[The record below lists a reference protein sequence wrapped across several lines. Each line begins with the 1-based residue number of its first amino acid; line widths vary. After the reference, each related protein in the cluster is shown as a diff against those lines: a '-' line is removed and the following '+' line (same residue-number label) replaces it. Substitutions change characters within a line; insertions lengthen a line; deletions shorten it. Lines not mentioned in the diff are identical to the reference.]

1 MTTRAGDPPITGHAP
16 PGPGLDTEKGTPR
29 IRVTRWFLVVWLVAL
44 IVLLANDPGK
54 MVFDTKLPVDIDP
67 GWFLA
72 SLWSLWNP
80 LNTLGALNN
89 QAIGYAIPMAPF
101 YLAGELT
108 HVPVWVT
115 ERLWMSLIIAVGFTG
130 IVRLATALGIGSPP
144 ARLFAGLVFALWP
157 TFTIVIGSTSAAV
170 LPGMI
175 VPWTVLPL
183 LGAAPGGAQGW
194 RRAAVAAAR
203 SGIAVA
209 CMGGVNA
216 TSTIDVLLLP
226 GLFILTHAR
235 GRQLVRLCLCWAA
248 AVVAA
253 TAWWSLPLLVQGKY
267 AFNFL
272 PYIEQAAAT
281 TDTSSATAT
290 LRGVGDWV
298 AYVNFG
304 SPSLPAGWA
313 MVTVPVAIMGSV
325 LAAAGGLFGLA
336 SRKMP
341 EVRWLRLSAG
351 VAAAGVLAGYYGPVS
366 GPFSHTVQDLLNG
379 TLAPFRNVYKLEPV
393 IAAVLVL
400 GLAHATAEWLRKD
413 PNRDQ
418 VAQAVAITVRIV
430 AGVVLA
436 GLLVPYVSGRILNP
450 GPFSAVPSYWN
461 QLAAF
466 LAKDSPDNPA
476 LVVPADAHG
485 QYLWG
490 DPVDDPLVALSRSPT
505 AEYALV
511 PYGGAGGQI
520 MLSTVENA
528 VESGEQ
534 VNGLAAYLARAGVR
548 YLVVRNDLAP
558 QQLGYV
564 SPVIVHETLAL
575 SGFVRVA
582 AFGPQIT
589 GAQTDPQ
596 APSQE
601 QGAEPSYPA
610 IEVFTAAGTTASQPL
625 SPVTTL
631 PVSQTVLVNGG
642 PDSLLQLVGQKLLS
656 TGQPAIIAGDP
667 LPTAPAQWDVTDG
680 QRRADEL
687 FGVVNDNVSYT
698 YTATETNPP
707 DFQLGAGGQPPQ
719 QLLPVPAAG
728 HQTVAVLKGAAQV
741 TVSSYG
747 SWLAETQQEDPV
759 SAFDGNP
766 ATAWA
771 EGDVTTPVGQWI
783 QITFDHPMDLPASI
797 GIALLDDSPAREIAS
812 QLRVSTAAGSTL
824 TDVAATG
831 ATQQINV
838 VPGRTSWLRITF
850 TAARRV
856 VPGEPGAGISDVL
869 IPGVKVTKLLQP
881 AEDPQG
887 YQAPYVSFSFSQPV
901 PSPVTFASPAAV
913 PAMARTFDVPSTVS
927 LQVHGSALAL
937 PGAGLDALLDSMA
950 LPARGT
956 LQVSAAS
963 AAGLLP
969 AQFPS
974 SLFTGSGDVP
984 WIADSNSPVIH
995 LSWRGKRRISSM
1007 VVLPAYGTASVPQTV
1022 RITSPAGTRTGT
1034 IGFAGEVEFSPPL
1047 TTDRM
1052 DISFPSVQ
1060 QDIAL
1065 NSDGQAIPLPL
1076 GLSRISVPALANL
1089 RVVPPDAAATF
1100 FLACGKGPTV
1110 TVDGQPYKTSV
1121 GGTIGELTQFRPVQI
1136 RLCTPASTLTFVA
1149 GQHTLIAQTPGTFAV
1164 TNLSLTD
1171 LGPADVSLADAS
1183 AASASAAPYAGSRA
1197 VTIHSWQSDQRELTI
1212 GSGAAAYLEVHE
1224 NYNVGW
1230 TATLNGR
1237 TLTPV
1242 RLDGW
1247 QQAFVVPAGAGG
1259 TVVLRYGPATVYHI
1273 ALLASSAAVLVL
1285 LTIAVFPVLRRTW
1298 RRSLRRS
1305 LRRYWRRV
1313 TSGQRQALALTAPE
1327 PAMPAQAAT
1336 GTTAGW
1342 WLGIAAVT
1350 ALMVVTGG
1358 LLALVM
1364 PVLASLAYWRP
1375 RWLAPLALASMVA
1388 SGLVTVTATS
1398 QPEGTS
1404 LLGAFSG
1411 PAQACALIAL
1421 AAALVPARSR
1431 PPVTGS
1437 GQ

>member
-1 MTTRAGDPPITGHAP
+1 MTIKAGDPIVAGDAP
-16 PGPGLDTEKGTPR
+16 SAASPERPRR
-29 IRVTRWFLVVWLVAL
+29 IRFARWFFLVWLGAL
-44 IVLLANDPGK
+44 LVLLANDPGR

-67 GWFLA
+67 GWFLT

-80 LNTLGALNN
+80 LNTLGSLNN
-89 QAIGYAIPMAPF
+89 QAIGYAVPMAPF

-108 HVPVWVT
+108 HTPVWLT

-144 ARLFAGLVFALWP
+144 ARFLAGLVFALWP
-157 TFTIVIGSTSAAV
+157 TFSIVIGSTSAAV

-175 VPWTVLPL
+175 VPWAVLPL
-183 LGAAPGGAQGW
+183 IGAAPSGPHGW

-203 SGIAVA
+203 SGVAVA

-235 GRQLVRLCLCWAA
+235 GRQLVRLCVCWAA
-248 AVVAA
+248 GVVAA
-253 TAWWSLPLLVQGKY
+253 TAWWSLPLLLQGKY

-281 TDTSSATAT
+281 TDTTSASAT

-298 AYVNFG
+298 AYVDFG

-325 LAAAGGLFGLA
+325 LAAGGGLYGLA
-336 SRKMP
+336 MRKMP
-341 EVRWLRLSAG
+341 EAVWLRLSAG
-351 VAAAGVLAGYYGPVS
+351 IAVVCVLAGYYGPVG
-366 GPFSHTVQDLLNG
+366 GPFSRFVQNLLNG

-393 IAAVLVL
+393 VATVLVL
-400 GLAHATAEWLRKD
+400 GLAHAIAEWVRKD
-413 PNRDQ
+413 AYREP
-418 VAQAVAITVRIV
+418 VAQAVAITVRILV
-430 AGVVLA
+430 GVVLA

-461 QLAAF
+461 QLATF
-466 LAKDSPDNPA
+466 LARDSPRNPA
-476 LVVPADAHG
+476 LIVPADAHG

-520 MLSTVENA
+520 LLDTVETA

-558 QQLGYV
+558 DQLGYA

-582 AFGPQIT
+582 SFGPQIT

-596 APSQE
+596 APPQE

-610 IEVFTAAGTTASQPL
+610 VEVFTAAGSSISQPL

-631 PVSQTVLVNGG
+631 PLSQTVLVNGG
-642 PDSLLQLVGQKLLS
+642 PDSLLQLAGQKLLNND
-656 TGQPAIIAGDP
+656 QAAVIAGDP
-667 LPTAPAQWDVTDG
+667 LPAAPAQWDVTDG

-687 FGVVNDNVSYT
+687 FGVVNDNVSYP

-707 DFQLGAGGQPPQ
+707 DFQLGAGGEQPQ

-728 HQTVAVLKGAAQV
+728 HQTVAVLSGAAQV

-747 SWLAETQQEDPV
+747 SWLAETEQEDPV
-759 SAFDGNP
+759 NAFDGNP

-771 EGDVTTPVGQWI
+771 EGDVNTPVGQWI
-783 QITFDHPMDLPASI
+783 QIRFDQPMDLPASI
-797 GIALLDDSPAREIAS
+797 GVQLLDDSPDREIAS
-812 QLRVSTAAGSTL
+812 QLRVSTAAGGTL

-831 ATQQINV
+831 ATQSVNV

-856 VPGEPGAGISDVL
+856 VPGEPGAGLSDVL
-869 IPGVKVTKLLQP
+869 IPGVTVTKLLQP

-887 YQAPYVSFSFSQPV
+887 YRAASVSFSFDQQV

-913 PAMARTFDVPSTVS
+913 PAMARTFTVPSPVS
-927 LQVHGSALAL
+927 LELHASALAL

-950 LPARGT
+950 LPAKGD

-969 AQFPS
+969 SQFPA
-974 SLFTGSGDVP
+974 SLFTASGAPADLP
-984 WIADSNSPVIH
+984 WLADSSSPVIH

-1007 VVLPAYGTASVPQTV
+1007 IVLPAYGMASVPQTV
-1022 RITSPAGTRTGT
+1022 KITGPDGSRVGT
-1034 IGFAGEVEFSPPL
+1034 IGFAGEVTFSRPL
-1047 TTDRM
+1047 TTNRI

-1060 QDIAL
+1060 QDITVDS
-1065 NSDGQAIPLPL
+1065 NGQATPLPL
-1076 GLSRISVPALANL
+1076 GLSRITVPALANL
-1089 RVVPPDAAATF
+1089 RVVPPDATATF
-1100 FLACGKGPTV
+1100 FLGCGRGPTI
-1110 TVDGQPYKTSV
+1110 TVDGQAYRTSV
-1121 GGTIGELTQFRPVQI
+1121 AGTIGELTQFLPVRI
-1136 RLCTPASTLTFVA
+1136 RLCTPGSTLMLA
-1149 GQHTLIAQTPGTFAV
+1149 SGQHTLIAQTPGVFAV
-1164 TNLSLTD
+1164 TSLSLTD
-1171 LGPADVSLADAS
+1171 APTANPATV
-1183 AASASAAPYAGSRA
+1183 PYAGFRA
-1197 VTIHSWQSDQRELTI
+1197 VTVRGWQSDQRRVNI
-1212 GSGAAAYLEVHE
+1212 GPGAAAYLEVHE

-1259 TVVLRYGPATVYHI
+1259 AVLLRYGPAKIYH
-1273 ALLASSAAVLVL
+1273 LVL
-1285 LTIAVFPVLRRTW
+1285 AASIAAFVVLLVVAIWPVLRRIWRRSW
-1298 RRSLRRS
+1298 RRSLRRLVLGS
-1305 LRRYWRRV
+1305 RTRP
-1313 TSGQRQALALTAPE
+1313 RQAGTTLEPTAP
-1327 PAMPAQAAT
+1327 ALAT
-1336 GTTAGW
+1336 TATTAGW
-1342 WLGIAAVT
+1342 WLGVAAVT
-1350 ALMVVTGG
+1350 ALMIVAGG
-1358 LLALVM
+1358 LAALAM
-1364 PVLASLAYWRP
+1364 PVLAGLAYWRP
-1375 RWLAPLALASMVA
+1375 RWLPPLALASMVA
-1388 SGLVTVTATS
+1388 SGLITVTATS

-1421 AAALVPARSR
+1421 AAALVPAARRSR
-1431 PPVTGS
+1431 VGEETR
-1437 GQ
+1437 